1 MTIALAILAAAVAI
15 AAVVYT
21 IRIAPK
27 RTERLPKHHQPGS
40 GQGEELTP
48 RDRAA

>member
-1 MTIALAILAAAVAI
+1 MIIALAILAAAVAL

-27 RTERLPKHHQPGS
+27 RTEQLPKDHQPAD

>member
-21 IRIAPK
+21 IRIAPR
-27 RTERLPKHHQPGS
+27 RTERLAEHHQPAD
-40 GQGEELTP
+40 GQAEELTP